1 VTSAAQGP
9 IRVSVVVPVY
19 NPGPHLQPLLD
30 SLDAQTL
37 PAEQFEAVFVDDG
50 STDETPATL
59 DRLAE
64 QRPNVRVIHQENSG
78 WPGKPR
84 NVGIDAARGTYVFF
98 CDNDDWLGTEALQRL
113 CDAADATGADVV
125 VGKMAGHN
133 RGVPRE
139 LFRRT
144 VLDATLD
151 NTPLIDSLTPHKL
164 FRREFL
170 DRHGLRFPEGRR
182 RLEDHVFVV
191 RAYLLASR
199 IAVLGDY
206 VYYHHIRRED
216 SSNAGFTDIDPPSYY
231 GYVRETLAIVE
242 EHVPPGRLRDRL
254 LRRFLRQELLSRLD
268 ARRVLEYDENYRAT
282 LFTEVQ
288 RLMLERFPDTVEA
301 GLPGRQRLLARVVRT
316 GTADDVVHLARW
328 SSGVRLQ
335 CELDELAWQE
345 RQPGQPERQPGQPV
359 LHLAFRAHLNLG
371 EGQLLR
377 RDGERLLLGPPD
389 GAREVDV
396 AGEIGRVRAELVVRQ
411 RGGGDAV
418 LPTEATVEV
427 DATGTLAVAG
437 TAVLDPQAAAAGS
450 PLGDGTWD
458 VSVRFRGLGWS
469 TDTRLGAARSV
480 AAERGVRTVVL
491 GSPPTARRIR
501 PYWTTPHGN
510 LSLAITPATSAAP
523 DARPPVVPR
532 GLRRRAHRLRARTR
546 RRAATLA
553 RRLPAPVFRWL
564 RARGGARPRSP
575 GAGGAVS

>member
-1 VTSAAQGP
+1 VTAP
-9 IRVSVVVPVY
+9 NPVRVSVIVPVY

-30 SLDAQTL
+30 SLAAQTL
-37 PAEQFEAVFVDDG
+37 PPEQFEAVFVDDG
-50 STDETPATL
+50 STDDTPAAL
-59 DRLAE
+59 DRLAAT
-64 QRPNVRVIHQENSG
+64 RPNVRVIHQENSG

-84 NVGIDAARGTYVFF
+84 NVGVDAARGTYVFF
-98 CDNDDWLGTEALQRL
+98 CDNDDWLGTQALQRL
-113 CDAADATGADVV
+113 CDAADSTGADVV

-164 FRREFL
+164 FRRAFL

-206 VYYHHIRRED
+206 VYYHHIRRQD

-268 ARRVLEYDENYRAT
+268 ARRVLDYDEAYRST
-282 LFTEVQ
+282 LFAEVQ

-316 GTADDVVHLARW
+316 GTANDVVHLARW
-328 SSGVRLQ
+328 SSGVRLH
-335 CELDELAWQE
+335 CELDDLRWED
-345 RQPGQPERQPGQPV
+345 RQPGHPALR
-359 LHLAFRAHLNLG
+359 LAFRAHLSPG
-371 EGQLLR
+371 EGRLVR

-389 GAREVDV
+389 GSREVDV
-396 AGEIGRVRAELVVRQ
+396 AGEIDRVRAELVVRL

-427 DATGTLAVAG
+427 DAAGTLAVAG
-437 TAVLDPQAAAAGS
+437 TAVLDPQTAAAGS
-450 PLGDGTWD
+450 PLEDGTWD

-480 AAERGVRTVVL
+480 AAERGLRTSVF
-491 GSPPTARRIR
+491 GRAPSARRIR

-510 LSLAITPATSAAP
+510 LSLAIAPATSPAP
-523 DARPPVVPR
+523 AARPAVVPR
-532 GLRRRAHRLRARTR
+532 GLRRRSHRLRARAR
-546 RRAATLA
+546 RRAGTLA

-564 RARGGARPRSP
+564 RARGGARPRPP
-575 GAGGAVS
+575 GAGEAVS